1 MKSIKSASLPAAI
14 LLAGC
19 SIKDPAPS
27 DSARAADS
35 VGAASDAPAPG
46 ATDTVTA
53 GGTQDS
59 ATTNV
64 LPPADASGN
73 LTGETTKSGG
83 TMGQGPPPRAD
94 RDSAFGPI
102 GTMDSD
108 GTVRPIKKR

>member
-1 MKSIKSASLPAAI
+1 M
-14 LLAGC
+14 
-19 SIKDPAPS
+19 KDPAPS

-35 VGAASDAPAPG
+35 LGAGTVAPTPTASDSL
-46 ATDTVTA
+46 AT

-59 ATTNV
+59 AAVNI

-73 LTGETTKSGG
+73 LTGETKKSGG

-102 GTMDSD
+102 GTMDS
-108 GTVRPIKKR
+108 GGNIRPIKK